1 MNEQP
6 LLVNSA
12 LVVGGGSAGFLV
24 ALSLAKKI
32 PWLKISL
39 LRSPDIGIIGVGEG
53 TTASVTHHLHDYLEI
68 DPAEFFALA
77 KPQWKLGLRML
88 WGNRPYFDYTF
99 RKQMET
105 HFALLDRATAFYIP
119 EGQDFSRAGVT
130 SALMADNRVFLRGPD
145 GYPVV
150 GSDVAY
156 HIENELFVG
165 YLERKVREA
174 GIPITDGTIQQV
186 ERDAKGVRR
195 VVLEDGRSLE
205 ADLFV
210 DASGFRSVLL
220 GTALEEPF
228 NSFKSSLFCEKAV
241 VGGWARSDEPIKPYT
256 TVESME
262 AGWCWQIEHEHRIN
276 RGYVYAPDFI
286 SDAEAEAEFLRK
298 NPRVERTRIV
308 PFRSGCYERGWVGNV
323 VSIGN
328 ANGFVE
334 PLEATALDVI
344 CTTSRTLALTLSE
357 SEGWITP
364 TVWGLYNSRVK
375 RLWDQIRRFLAVHY
389 KFNRRYDTPFWQACR
404 EETDILDAKP
414 LVDYYREQGPRGA
427 WANKLLGVS
436 DPFGAEGYFT
446 MLIGMEVP
454 YSTRTEPT
462 GEQADAWNRIQAEFG
477 NVTRGAY
484 TVDQALQVVRHPAWK
499 WPETLYRSPMSKPE
513 GFEPVPWKSGEINQY
528 ISR

>member
-1 MNEQP
+1 MNDQP
-6 LLVNSA
+6 LLINSA

-24 ALSLAKKI
+24 ALSLAKKV

-68 DPAEFFALA
+68 DPSEFFNLA

-88 WGNRPYFDYTF
+88 WGTRPYFDYTF

-105 HFALLDRATAFYIP
+105 NFALLDRSTGFYIP
-119 EGQDFSRAGVT
+119 PGRDFCRAGVT
-130 SALMADNRVFLRGPD
+130 SALMADNRVFLRGKD

-156 HIENELFVG
+156 HIENELFVN
-165 YLERKVREA
+165 YLERKVRAA
-174 GIPITDGTIQQV
+174 GIPIADGTIQQV

-195 VVLEDGRSLE
+195 LILSDGKTLE

-210 DASGFRSVLL
+210 DASGFGSVLL
-220 GTALEEPF
+220 GKALEEPF
-228 NSFKSSLFCEKAV
+228 SSFKSSLFCEKAV
-241 VGGWARSDEPIKPYT
+241 VGGWARGEEPIKPYT
-256 TVESME
+256 TVESMS

-286 SDAEAEAEFLRK
+286 SDSGAEAEFRKK
-298 NPRVERTRIV
+298 NPKVERTRVV
-308 PFRSGCYERGWVGNV
+308 PFRSGCHERSWVGNV
-323 VSIGN
+323 VAIGN

-334 PLEATALDVI
+334 PLEATALDAI
-344 CTTSRTLALTLSE
+344 CTQSRTLALTLSE

-364 TVWGLYNSRVK
+364 TVWGLYNSRVR
-375 RLWDQIRRFLAVHY
+375 RLWEQIRKFLAVHY
-389 KFNRRYDTPFWQACR
+389 KFNRRFDTPFWKACR
-404 EETDILDAKP
+404 EDTDILDANY
-414 LVDYYREQGPRGA
+414 LVDYFREQGPRSA
-427 WANKLLGVS
+427 WVNKLLGVS

-454 YSTRTEPT
+454 YGTRTEPN
-462 GEQADAWNRIQAEFG
+462 GAQADAWNRIQAEFG

-484 TVDQALQVVRHPAWK
+484 TVPQALQVVRHPAWK
-499 WPETLYRSPMSKPE
+499 WPESLYRNPGGKAND
-513 GFEPVPWKSGEINQY
+513 FEPAQWMDGEGNLY
-528 ISR
+528 IAR